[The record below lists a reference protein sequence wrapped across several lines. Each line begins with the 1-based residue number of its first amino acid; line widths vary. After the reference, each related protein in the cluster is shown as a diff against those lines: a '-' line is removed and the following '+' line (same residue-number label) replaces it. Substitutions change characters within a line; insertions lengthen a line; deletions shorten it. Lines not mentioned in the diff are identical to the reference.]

1 MRGGTA
7 SRHQTG
13 LSLQKWELQGD
24 FDKMQ
29 GGGGPSAAKST
40 QISMAL
46 DGLSLLSEQGGYGL
60 LAGRTSDHESRISA
74 SRCQTVQLIARDT
87 APAGIGWRT
96 PIE

>member
-46 DGLSLLSEQGGYGL
+46 DGLSDSPYC
-60 LAGRTSDHESRISA
+60 RSREAMVS
-74 SRCQTVQLIARDT
+74 
-87 APAGIGWRT
+87 
-96 PIE
+96 